1 MSSEV
6 SSNLKSED
14 DIPRQITGEARELL
28 KGFINEE
35 ENRGHECNKVTKDL
49 CNAMCELR
57 ESGVSGAEI
66 ADRIGVV
73 SPNAVYYHTR
83 GDCTHEKGDR
93 LTYSECGWMRV
104 KSRKGALT
112 ETLAVLYDT
121 TKRTVQVHLSD
132 DCSHD
137 QGIEPVPEDVRYEN
151 YKSKL

>member
-14 DIPRQITGEARELL
+14 DIPRQITGKSRELL
-28 KGFINEE
+28 KSYITKED
-35 ENRGHECNKVTKDL
+35 NRGTECNKVTKDL
-49 CNAMCELR
+49 CNAMRELKD
-57 ESGVSGAEI
+57 SGLSGAEI
-66 ADRIGVV
+66 ANKIKIV

-83 GDCTHEKGDR
+83 GDCTHEKSDMI
-93 LTYSECGWMRV
+93 TYSECGWMRV

-121 TKRTVQVHLSD
+121 TKRTVQVHLSG

-137 QGIEPVPEDVRYEN
+137 QGIKPVPKDVRYEN